1 MNGFLP
7 PVIFEIQ
14 ANAAGAIA
22 QFRNV
27 NKELSIMEAQALKT
41 GKALTGIQK
50 AAVVGTR
57 ALKVMGIA
65 FAAFAAYGVREVIL
79 LEKSYNRLGQAMA
92 NAGVATKA
100 NLAAT
105 SEIVDSYEKLGFGAD
120 KAADAYTVL
129 ITATQNVEQSN
140 YLLALAADLART
152 KTMSLEDAAR
162 ALTRAQA
169 GNARIFTQFGITL
182 DETLP
187 KAKAIEKAMGQL
199 EQRLSGQA
207 LAYTKTFAGQ
217 LAILTENLGNLAEQ
231 IGMRVLP
238 VLNKFVSGLN
248 NTGTWIKKN
257 SDFVIALTLAITVA
271 LIPAVVSL
279 TKKLILLAA
288 TILKSPIARLAII
301 IFGVAYAFVK
311 AYNSMEGFRKGIAS
325 IGKFIIT
332 FGEVVYRVMTTAY
345 NGILLLSRG
354 GINARIAL
362 GKLLGKDEWVKDG
375 QAALKQIDEVN
386 AGFKQNIQ
394 DFETYRK
401 KLDDF
406 ATKPLKLNWNFKTP
420 QIPGFENGTV
430 DNTTNDINEMS
441 DALINARQRVK
452 DFNLAMKDTAKIL
465 KDTWSG
471 IVGKDVKAAITE
483 GLLNPVDKLIV
494 QAQKAVNTYQAA
506 SNKYNASLGAVTAAQ
521 QDYVDAVK
529 SGNKELIA
537 STESALGR
545 AEDAASA
552 LADTMQKAMEDVAK
566 LQEQMIEAI
575 VDSYNQIAELEKQR
589 TEVLENASIERKDL
603 EKNYLKDVARLR
615 KQYDKDVLNA
625 QQEAAKRS
633 AEIIKQSVDQ
643 LRGVFKTATYR
654 SLGDIFSG
662 LTFGGMY
669 AKGGTTEKILAALG
683 LQTSKA
689 RRLADDAATLAG
701 LGFSQTF
708 IEEVVAQGPDV
719 GHQLA
724 QTIIKSSPESIA
736 QMRAYWEALQK
747 TSSTGVDAIAKQLN
761 SGVVLATEELTAQ
774 LAQVGLDLNK
784 QLAEYNENL
793 TTELT
798 DAFDA
803 YSEALEKINVATAK
817 QISEI
822 DAQIATLQARIA
834 QLQYALAQLA
844 NLSAPGN
851 QGVAPDLKTKV
862 IKTKTDTEDA
872 SLDALL
878 EMAEAATAHANAV
891 ADVLD
896 MQNKADEIAFKA
908 YQTKVGVT
916 ANGKQLVDVGQ
927 VAQSSLLRGLSKGAG
942 VAGAVS
948 GSRYAAQAANQYNIT
963 IKAQTNASSQDIASD
978 VGWAIRTSSDV
989 QYRVN
994 RADAMG
1000 FE

>member
-22 QFRNV
+22 QFKNV
-27 NKELSIMEAQALKT
+27 NTELALMEKQALKT

-50 AAVVGTR
+50 AAVIGTK
-57 ALKVMGIA
+57 ALKVMAMA
-65 FAAFAAYGVREVIL
+65 FAAFAAYGVREVVL
-79 LEKSYNRLGQAMA
+79 LEKSYVRLGKAMA
-92 NAGVATKA
+92 NAGVATKE
-100 NLAAT
+100 NLAST
-105 SEIVDSYEKLGFGAD
+105 SELIDGYEKLGFGAD
-120 KAADAYTVL
+120 KAADAYGVL
-129 ITATQNVEQSN
+129 ITSTQNTEKSN
-140 YLLALAADLART
+140 RLLALSADLARAR
-152 KTMSLEDAAR
+152 TMSLEDAAR

-199 EQRLSGQA
+199 EQKLSGQA

-217 LAILTENLGNLAEQ
+217 LAILNENLGNLAEQ
-231 IGMRVLP
+231 IGMKVLP
-238 VLNKFVSGLN
+238 ILNKFVEGLN

-279 TKKLILLAA
+279 TKKLALLAA
-288 TILKSPIARLAII
+288 TILKSPIGRLAVI

-311 AYNSMEGFRKGIAS
+311 AYNSMEGFRKGIAA

-386 AGFKQNIQ
+386 AGFKQNIA
-394 DFETYRK
+394 DFEKYRN

-406 ATKPLKLNWNFKTP
+406 ATKPIKLNWNFKTP
-420 QIPGFENGTV
+420 QIPGFENGTGFDGAADDV
-430 DNTTNDINEMS
+430 NELS

-452 DFNLAMKDTAKIL
+452 DFNIAMKDTAKIL
-465 KDTWSG
+465 KETWAG
-471 IVGKDVKAAITE
+471 IVGKDVKAAIQE

-494 QAQKAVNTYQAA
+494 QAQKAVNAYQDA
-506 SNKYNASLGAVTAAQ
+506 SNKYNGALAAVTAAQ
-521 QDYVDAVK
+521 NAYVAAVK
-529 SGNKELIA
+529 KGNKELIA
-537 STESALGR
+537 ATESALGR
-545 AEDAASA
+545 AESAAEG
-552 LADTMQKAMEDVAK
+552 LANIMQKSMEDLAK
-566 LQEQMIEAI
+566 LQDDMIAAI
-575 VDSYNQIAELEKQR
+575 VDSYNEIAELERQR
-589 TEVLENASIERKDL
+589 TEVLANATIERREL
-603 EKNYLKDVARLR
+603 EKDYLKDTAKLR
-615 KQYDKDVLNA
+615 KQYEKDVLNA

-633 AEIIKQSVDQ
+633 AEIVKQSVDQ
-643 LRGVFKTATYR
+643 LRGVFKTAT
-654 SLGDIFSG
+654 SKSIGDIFSG
-662 LTFGGMY
+662 LTFGGLY

-689 RRLADDAATLAG
+689 QRLANDAATLAG

-708 IEEVVAQGPDV
+708 IEEVVSQGPDV

-736 QMRAYWEALQK
+736 QMRTYWEALQK
-747 TSSTGVDAIAKQLN
+747 TSSHGVDAIAKQLN
-761 SGVVLATEELTAQ
+761 SGVVLATEELTDQ
-774 LAQVGLDLNK
+774 LAQVGRDLTT
-784 QLAEYNENL
+784 QLAQYQENL

-803 YSEALEKINVATAK
+803 YSEALDKINVATAK

-834 QLQYALAQLA
+834 QLQAALSALATM
-844 NLSAPGN
+844 SAPGV
-851 QGVAPDLKTKV
+851 VATAPRLATSTG
-862 IKTKTDTEDA
+862 TKTDSAATMELLKKGEEATKKANAAADK
-872 SLDALL
+872 LDA
-878 EMAEAATAHANAV
+878 ANAK
-891 ADVLD
+891 AEKDLIEF
-896 MQNKADEIAFKA
+896 NKKLGLTSD
-908 YQTKVGVT
+908 
-916 ANGKQLVDVGQ
+916 GKQLLDVGA
-927 VAQSSLLRGLSKGAG
+927 VATKSLLKGLAGGAG

-948 GSRYAAQAANQYNIT
+948 GSRYAAQAANQYNISIT
-963 IKAQTNASSQDIASD
+963 AKTNASSQDIASE

-994 RADAMG
+994 SLESR
-1000 FE
+1000 

>member
-22 QFRNV
+22 QFKRV
-27 NKELSIMEAQALKT
+27 NTELSIMEAKALKA

-50 AAVVGTR
+50 AAVIGTR
-57 ALKVMGIA
+57 ALKVMAVA

-79 LEKSYNRLGQAMA
+79 LEKSYVRLGKAMA
-92 NAGVATKA
+92 NAGVATQA
-100 NLAAT
+100 NLAST
-105 SEIVDSYEKLGFGAD
+105 SELIDGYEKLGFGAD
-120 KAADAYTVL
+120 KAADAYAVL
-129 ITATQNVEQSN
+129 ITSTQNTEKSN
-140 YLLALAADLART
+140 RLLALSADLARAR
-152 KTMSLEDAAR
+152 TMSLEDAAR

-182 DETLP
+182 DSTIP

-199 EQRLSGQA
+199 EQKLSGQA

-238 VLNKFVSGLN
+238 ILNKFVDGLN

-288 TILKSPIARLAII
+288 TILKSPIARLAIV

-311 AYNSMEGFRKGIAS
+311 AYNSMEGFRKGIAA

-386 AGFKQNIQ
+386 AGFKQNIA
-394 DFETYRK
+394 DFEKYRN

-406 ATKPLKLNWNFKTP
+406 ATKPIKLNWNFKTP
-420 QIPGFENGTV
+420 QIPGFDNG
-430 DNTTNDINEMS
+430 DIGDTTDDVNELS

-452 DFNLAMKDTAKIL
+452 DFNIAMKDTAKIL
-465 KDTWSG
+465 KETWAG
-471 IVGKDVKAAITE
+471 IVGKDVKAAIQE

-494 QAQKAVNTYQAA
+494 QAQKAVNAYQDA
-506 SNKYNASLGAVTAAQ
+506 SNKYNGALAAVTAAQ
-521 QDYVDAVK
+521 NAYVAAVK
-529 SGNKELIA
+529 KGNKELIA
-537 STESALGR
+537 ATESALGR
-545 AEDAASA
+545 AESAAEG
-552 LADTMQKAMEDVAK
+552 LANIMQKSMEDLAK
-566 LQEQMIEAI
+566 LQDDMIAAI
-575 VDSYNQIAELEKQR
+575 VESYNEIAELERQR
-589 TEVLENASIERKDL
+589 TEVLANATIERREL
-603 EKNYLKDVARLR
+603 EKDYLKDTAKLR
-615 KQYDKDVLNA
+615 KQYEKDVLNA

-633 AEIIKQSVDQ
+633 AEIVKQSVDQ
-643 LRGVFKTATYR
+643 LRGVFKTAT
-654 SLGDIFSG
+654 SKSIGDIFSG
-662 LTFGGMY
+662 LTFGGLY

-689 RRLADDAATLAG
+689 QRLANDAATLAG

-708 IEEVVAQGPDV
+708 IEEVVSQGPDV

-724 QTIIKSSPESIA
+724 QTIIKSSPESIV

-747 TSSTGVDAIAKQLN
+747 TSSHGVDAIAKQLN
-761 SGVVLATEELTAQ
+761 SGVVLATEELTEQ
-774 LAQVGLDLNK
+774 LAQVGRDLNN
-784 QLAEYNENL
+784 QLAEYQENL
-793 TTELT
+793 TTALT
-798 DAFDA
+798 EAFDA
-803 YSEALEKINVATAK
+803 YSEALDRINVATAK

-844 NLSAPGN
+844 TMSAPG
-851 QGVAPDLKTKV
+851 VPAPAPRLTTSTGTATDNSAV
-862 IKTKTDTEDA
+862 IKK
-872 SLDALL
+872 
-878 EMAEAATAHANAV
+878 AEAATAAANAA
-891 ADVLD
+891 ADKLD
-896 MQNKADEIAFKA
+896 
-908 YQTKVGVT
+908 T
-916 ANGKQLVDVGQ
+916 ANAKAEKDLIEFNKKLGLTADGKQLLDVGA
-927 VAQSSLLRGLSKGAG
+927 VATKSLLKGLAGGAG

-948 GSRYAAQAANQYNIT
+948 GSRYAAQAANQYNISIT
-963 IKAQTNASSQDIASD
+963 AKTNASSQDIASD

-994 RADAMG
+994 SLEAR
-1000 FE
+1000 